1 MYAGFNDAKRSPV
14 DHSER
19 IAQLEA
25 TIARLEARATPQA
38 AAAVDIKQ
46 WETNWHKMQLERER
60 SAANMFM
67 QQLHMVKEIMGMVQ
81 PAQQVVTPAATP
93 PTTGST
99 FSLET
104 MERLAKVFK

>member
-60 SAANMFM
+60 SDSKLQEARDSMNKAIADRVGDLLKNSP
-67 QQLHMVKEIMGMVQ
+67 QKKQ
-81 PAQQVVTPAATP
+81 
-93 PTTGST
+93 GSVDV
-99 FSLET
+99 SISPQ
-104 MERLAKVFK
+104 RISIKHV